1 MGALVLATEPLA
13 YSHPSFAAVLTVLV
27 LAPAAGAL
35 VLLAVSR
42 SRPDLFKLVALLAS
56 SVPAALVVWMLG
68 EFETDI
74 AHAFQFADRYTWIEG
89 LGVSWSVGVDG
100 LSLFLVVMT
109 ALIFPLAIVGVD
121 AEHSPKPYYAWL
133 LVLETGCLGTF
144 VALDLIMF
152 FVFFEIVLV
161 PMYFLIGGWGHG
173 RRAYAA
179 TKFFLFTMFGSALM
193 LVAIVALAFLHA
205 SGYGGDVT
213 FDLLTIAE
221 NQVLATNTARWL
233 FLAFALAFAVKVPLF
248 PVHTWLPDA
257 HTNAPT
263 AGSVILAAV
272 MLKLGTYGL
281 VRFGLYLFPEASVHF
296 APLMVTLGV
305 IGIIYGAIAAA
316 MQRDLKRLVAY
327 SSVAHLGFIVIGTF
341 ALNTEGLTGGV
352 LQMVNHGVSTGAL
365 FLLVGMIYERRH
377 TREISELGGLQKPA
391 PLLAAVF
398 MVVML
403 SSVGLPGLNGFVG
416 ELLVLLGAFSA
427 HRWWAVV
434 AAAGVILAAVYLLW
448 AYQRVFHGPASG
460 ANAEMPDLR
469 WREGLVMVPF
479 VAAIVFMGVYPKP
492 VIERVEPAVDA
503 IIAHVED
510 NVAGFAEPVADV
522 QPAVTLDDLARSAG
536 ETHNGGDSQ
545 TGEGDG
551 AGHGEGDGGAGH
563 DEGDGGAG
571 HDEGDGGAGH
581 DEGGG

>member
-1 MGALVLATEPLA
+1 MTAAALASESITYPA
-13 YSHPSFAAVLTVLV
+13 SAFPAVLTVLV
-27 LAPAAGAL
+27 LVPVAGAL
-35 VLLAVSR
+35 VLLAMPR
-42 SRPDLFKLVALLAS
+42 TRPDLLKPVALVASTVSAVLAVWVLAEFDVGS
-56 SVPAALVVWMLG
+56 AAV
-68 EFETDI
+68 
-74 AHAFQFADRYTWIEG
+74 FQFWQQHEWISG
-89 LGVSWSVGVDG
+89 WGISWQVGVDG

-121 AEHSPKPYYAWL
+121 AEHSPKPYYAWM
-133 LVLETGCLGTF
+133 LVLEAGCLGTF
-144 VALDLIMF
+144 VALDLVMF

-179 TKFFLFTMFGSALM
+179 IKFFLFTMFGSALM
-193 LVAIVALAFLHA
+193 LVAIVALAFLHSSA
-205 SGYGGDVT
+205 SGGGVT
-213 FDLLTIAE
+213 FDLTAIAE
-221 NQVLATNTARWL
+221 SQVLATNTARWL

-281 VRFGLYLFPEASVHF
+281 VRFGLYLFPEASVYF

-305 IGIIYGAIAAA
+305 IGIIYGAVAAA

-416 ELLVLLGAFSA
+416 ELLVLLGAFNA

-460 ANAEMPDLR
+460 ANAETPDLR
-469 WREGLVMVPF
+469 WREGLVMAPF
-479 VAAIVFMGVYPKP
+479 IAAIVFMGVYPKP

-510 NVAGFAEPVADV
+510 NVVGFAEPVADV
-522 QPAVTLDDLARSAG
+522 HPSVSLEDLSQSMDEAD
-536 ETHNGGDSQ
+536 HNGGDHHRDDND
-545 TGEGDG
+545 GDDHHG
-551 AGHGEGDGGAGH
+551 DDHDLDDGGSDAGHSE
-563 DEGDGGAG
+563 
-571 HDEGDGGAGH
+571 
-581 DEGGG
+581 EGG

>member
-1 MGALVLATEPLA
+1 MGAATFASEGIM
-13 YSHPSFAAVLTVLV
+13 YSSSSFAVLTPLV
-27 LAPAAGAL
+27 LIPAAGAL
-35 VLLAVSR
+35 VLLAMPR
-42 SRPDLFKLVALLAS
+42 ARPDLFKLVALLAS
-56 SVPAALVVWMLG
+56 SVPAVLAVWVLT
-68 EFETDI
+68 EFEADSE
-74 AHAFQFADRYTWIEG
+74 AMFQFWDQYTWIEG
-89 LGVSWSVGVDG
+89 LGVSWQVGVDG

-121 AEHSPKPYYAWL
+121 AEHSPKPYYAWM

-193 LVAIVALAFLHA
+193 LVAIVALAFLHSA
-205 SGYGGDVT
+205 AAGGDVT
-213 FDLLTIAE
+213 FDLVAIAE
-221 NQVLATNTARWL
+221 AQLLATNTARWL

-296 APLMVTLGV
+296 APLLVTLGV

-377 TREISELGGLQKPA
+377 TQEISELGGLQKPA
-391 PLLAAVF
+391 PMLAAVF
-398 MVVML
+398 TVVML
-403 SSVGLPGLNGFVG
+403 SSIGLPGLNGFVG
-416 ELLVLLGAFSA
+416 ELLVLLGAFNA

-469 WREGLVMVPF
+469 WREGLLMAPF

-492 VIERVEPAVDA
+492 VIDRIEPAVDA
-503 IIAHVED
+503 IIVHVTD

-522 QPAVTLDDLARSAG
+522 QPSVSLDDLPRSSGGTGHGGGGHGG
-536 ETHNGGDSQ
+536 EDGGGSDSS
-545 TGEGDG
+545 
-551 AGHGEGDGGAGH
+551 GHGEGGG
-563 DEGDGGAG
+563 
-571 HDEGDGGAGH
+571 
-581 DEGGG
+581 

>member
-1 MGALVLATEPLA
+1 MSALAST
-13 YSHPSFAAVLTVLV
+13 SFPAALTVLV
-27 LAPAAGAL
+27 LVPAAGAL
-35 VLLAVSR
+35 VLLAMPR
-42 SRPDLFKLVALLAS
+42 NRPDLFKPVALVASATSAVLAVWVLAEFDAGS
-56 SVPAALVVWMLG
+56 AAV
-68 EFETDI
+68 
-74 AHAFQFADRYTWIEG
+74 FQFWQQYEWISG
-89 LGVSWSVGVDG
+89 WGVSWQVGVDG

-121 AEHSPKPYYAWL
+121 AEHSPKPYYAWM
-133 LVLETGCLGTF
+133 LVLEAGCLGTF
-144 VALDLIMF
+144 VALDLVMF

-193 LVAIVALAFLHA
+193 LVAIVALAFLHSSA
-205 SGYGGDVT
+205 SGGPVT
-213 FDLLTIAE
+213 FDLTAIAE
-221 NQVLATNTARWL
+221 SQVLATNTARWL

-281 VRFGLYLFPEASVHF
+281 VRFGLYLFPEASVYF
-296 APLMVTLGV
+296 APLMITLGV

-377 TREISELGGLQKPA
+377 SREISELGGLQKPA

-416 ELLVLLGAFSA
+416 ELLVLLGAFNA

-460 ANAEMPDLR
+460 ANAEIPDLR

-492 VIERVEPAVDA
+492 VIERIEPAVDA

-510 NVAGFAEPVADV
+510 NVSGFAEPVADV
-522 QPAVTLDDLARSAG
+522 HPSVSLEDLARSTG
-536 ETHNGGDSQ
+536 KVEHNGGDS
-545 TGEGDG
+545 GDHSG
-551 AGHGEGDGGAGH
+551 GGAEH
-563 DEGDGGAG
+563 SE
-571 HDEGDGGAGH
+571 
-581 DEGGG
+581 EGG

>member
-1 MGALVLATEPLA
+1 MAEVSQATFPVLTALVLIP
-13 YSHPSFAAVLTVLV
+13 AAGVLV
-27 LAPAAGAL
+27 L
-35 VLLAVSR
+35 LLMPR
-42 SRPDLFKLVALLAS
+42 SRPDLLKLVALATSALC
-56 SVPAALVVWMLG
+56 AALAAWLLV
-68 EFETDI
+68 EFDAES
-74 AHAFQFADRYTWIEG
+74 AAAFGFVERYEWIG
-89 LGVSWSVGVDG
+89 GWGVSWHAGVDG

-109 ALIFPLAIVGVD
+109 AAMFLLVIAGVR

-133 LVLETGCLGTF
+133 LLLEAGCLGTF

-152 FVFFEIVLV
+152 FVFFEVVLV

-193 LVAIVALAFLHA
+193 LVAAVALAFLHA
-205 SGYGGDVT
+205 SAAGSAVT
-213 FDLLTIAE
+213 FDLVTIAE
-221 NQVLATNTARWL
+221 SQSLATGTARWL

-305 IGIIYGAIAAA
+305 IGIIYGAVAAA
-316 MQRDLKRLVAY
+316 MQSDLKRLVAY
-327 SSVAHLGFIVIGTF
+327 SSVAHLGFIVIGIF
-341 ALNTEGLTGGV
+341 AINTEGITGGV

-365 FLLVGMIYERRH
+365 FLLVGMIYERLH

-391 PLLAAVF
+391 PRLAAVF
-398 MVVML
+398 TVVML
-403 SSVGLPGLNGFVG
+403 SSIGLPGLNGFVG
-416 ELLVLLGAFSA
+416 ELLVLLGAFNA

-448 AYQRVFHGPASG
+448 AYQRVFHGPVSES
-460 ANAEMPDLR
+460 NAGIRDLR
-469 WREGLVMVPF
+469 WREGLLMAPLLV
-479 VAAIVFMGVYPKP
+479 AIVLMGVYPKP
-492 VIERVEPAVDA
+492 VIERIEPAVDA
-503 IIAHVED
+503 VIAHVED
-510 NVAGFAEPVADV
+510 HVAGFAEPVADV
-522 QPAVTLDDLARSAG
+522 RPAASLADL
-536 ETHNGGDSQ
+536 GGGHGS
-545 TGEGDG
+545 EGDG
-551 AGHGEGDGGAGH
+551 LQQSHSGHGDGHGSEAG
-563 DEGDGGAG
+563 
-571 HDEGDGGAGH
+571 
-581 DEGGG
+581 

>member
-1 MGALVLATEPLA
+1 
-13 YSHPSFAAVLTVLV
+13 
-27 LAPAAGAL
+27 
-35 VLLAVSR
+35 
-42 SRPDLFKLVALLAS
+42 
-56 SVPAALVVWMLG
+56 
-68 EFETDI
+68 
-74 AHAFQFADRYTWIEG
+74 
-89 LGVSWSVGVDG
+89 
-100 LSLFLVVMT
+100 MT

-133 LVLETGCLGTF
+133 LILETGCLGTF

-193 LVAIVALAFLHA
+193 LVAIVALGFLHA
-205 SGYGGDVT
+205 SASGAPVS
-213 FDLLTIAE
+213 FDLVGLAE
-221 NQVLATNTARWL
+221 SQVLATNTARWL
-233 FLAFALAFAVKVPLF
+233 FLAFALACAVKVPLF

-281 VRFGLYLFPEASVHF
+281 VRFGLYLFPEASVFF
-296 APLMVTLGV
+296 APAMVTLGV
-305 IGIIYGAIAAA
+305 VGIIYGAVAAA

-341 ALNTEGLTGGV
+341 ALNTEGVTGGV

-391 PLLAAVF
+391 PLLAGVF

-416 ELLVLLGAFSA
+416 ELLVLLGAFNA
-427 HRWWAVV
+427 FRWWAVI

-448 AYQRVFHGPASG
+448 AYQRVFHGPVSG
-460 ANAEMPDLR
+460 ANAKMRDLR
-469 WREGLVMVPF
+469 WQEGLLMAPF

-503 IIAHVED
+503 IIAHVEA
-510 NVAGFAEPVADV
+510 NVAGFAEPTADV
-522 QPAVTLDDLARSAG
+522 QPTVSLNDLARLTDDDSG
-536 ETHNGGDSQ
+536 HGDS
-545 TGEGDG
+545 GSESDS
-551 AGHGEGDGGAGH
+551 GHGVDSGDDDDSGNG
-563 DEGDGGAG
+563 
-571 HDEGDGGAGH
+571 
-581 DEGGG
+581 EGGG

>member
-1 MGALVLATEPLA
+1 MGAA
-13 YSHPSFAAVLTVLV
+13 SSSFPAVLTVLV
-27 LAPAAGAL
+27 LIPAAGA
-35 VLLAVSR
+35 VLLLALPR
-42 SRPDLFKLVALLAS
+42 TRPDLFKLVALLVS
-56 SVPAALVVWMLG
+56 TLPAALAVWMLA
-68 EFETDI
+68 EFD
-74 AHAFQFADRYTWIEG
+74 AGSAASYQFWDRYDWISG
-89 LGVSWSVGVDG
+89 WGVSWQVGVDG

-121 AEHSPKPYYAWL
+121 AEHSPKPYYGWML
-133 LVLETGCLGTF
+133 LLEAGCLGTF

-179 TKFFLFTMFGSALM
+179 IKFFLFTMFGSALM
-193 LVAIVALAFLHA
+193 LVAIVALAFLHSSA
-205 SGYGGDVT
+205 SGGAVT
-213 FDLLTIAE
+213 FDLVALAE
-221 NQVLATNTARWL
+221 SQVLATNTARWL

-281 VRFGLYLFPEASVHF
+281 VRFGLYLFPEASVYF

-305 IGIIYGAIAAA
+305 VGIVYGAIAAA

-341 ALNTEGLTGGV
+341 AINTEGLTGGV

-391 PLLAAVF
+391 PMLAAVF
-398 MVVML
+398 TVVML

-416 ELLVLLGAFSA
+416 ELLVLVGAFNA

-469 WREGLVMVPF
+469 WREGLVLAPF
-479 VAAIVFMGVYPKP
+479 LAAIVFMGVYPKP
-492 VIERVEPAVDA
+492 VIERIEPAVDA
-503 IIAHVED
+503 IVAHVEH
-510 NVAGFAEPVADV
+510 NVAGFAEPAPEV
-522 QPAVTLDDLARSAG
+522 QPAVSLDDLARSTDKADHGHSSSDGDGDHGHSDGDDGDHDVGGHGGGSDEDAG
-536 ETHNGGDSQ
+536 GHGAGGDD
-545 TGEGDG
+545 GDHG
-551 AGHGEGDGGAGH
+551 HSDHGEEDG
-563 DEGDGGAG
+563 
-571 HDEGDGGAGH
+571 
-581 DEGGG
+581 

>member
-1 MGALVLATEPLA
+1 MAAVASA
-13 YSHPSFAAVLTVLV
+13 SFPAVLTVLV
-27 LAPAAGAL
+27 LIPAVGAL
-35 VLLAVSR
+35 VLLSMPR
-42 SRPDLFKLVALLAS
+42 TRPDLFKLVAFLAS
-56 SVPAALVVWMLG
+56 TLSAALAVWILA
-68 EFETDI
+68 EFD
-74 AHAFQFADRYTWIEG
+74 AGSAAAYQFWDRYEWISG
-89 LGVSWSVGVDG
+89 WGVSWQVGVDG

-121 AEHSPKPYYAWL
+121 AEHSPKPYYAWM

-144 VALDLIMF
+144 VALDLLMF

-193 LVAIVALAFLHA
+193 LVAIVALAFLHSSA
-205 SGYGGDVT
+205 SGGAVT
-213 FDLLTIAE
+213 FDLVAIAE

-281 VRFGLYLFPEASVHF
+281 VRFGLYLFPEASVYF

-398 MVVML
+398 TVVML
-403 SSVGLPGLNGFVG
+403 SSIGLPGLNGFVG
-416 ELLVLLGAFSA
+416 ELLVLLGAFNA
-427 HRWWAVV
+427 HRWWTVV

-448 AYQRVFHGPASG
+448 AYQRVFHGRAEG

-469 WREGLVMVPF
+469 WREGLVMAPF
-479 VAAIVFMGVYPKP
+479 LVAIVFMGVYPKP

-510 NVAGFAEPVADV
+510 NVAGFAEPVAEV
-522 QPAVTLDDLARSAG
+522 QPAVTPDDLARSADQ
-536 ETHNGGDSQ
+536 THREIAKIPSGGGIDNP
-545 TGEGDG
+545 
-551 AGHGEGDGGAGH
+551 GHGED
-563 DEGDGGAG
+563 DR
-571 HDEGDGGAGH
+571 
-581 DEGGG
+581 

>member
-1 MGALVLATEPLA
+1 MA
-13 YSHPSFAAVLTVLV
+13 AAVLASESVAYSASSFPALSVLV
-27 LAPAAGAL
+27 LVPAAGAL
-35 VLLAVSR
+35 LLLALPR
-42 SRPDLFKLVALLAS
+42 TRPDLFKLVALAIS
-56 SVPAALVVWMLG
+56 AVPAVLAVWVLA
-68 EFETDI
+68 EFD
-74 AHAFQFADRYTWIEG
+74 AGSAASFQFWQRYEWIAG
-89 LGVSWSVGVDG
+89 WGVSWQVGVDG

-121 AEHSPKPYYAWL
+121 AEHSPKPYYAWM
-133 LVLETGCLGTF
+133 LVLEAGCLGTF
-144 VALDLIMF
+144 VALDLVMF

-173 RRAYAA
+173 QRAYAA

-193 LVAIVALAFLHA
+193 LVAIVALAFLHSSA
-205 SGYGGDVT
+205 VGGGVT
-213 FDLLTIAE
+213 FDLTAIAE
-221 NQVLATNTARWL
+221 SQVLATNTARWL

-296 APLMVTLGV
+296 APLMITLGV

-416 ELLVLLGAFSA
+416 ELLVLLGAFNA

-434 AAAGVILAAVYLLW
+434 AASGVILAAVYLLW

-460 ANAEMPDLR
+460 ANAETPDLR
-469 WREGLVMVPF
+469 WREGLVMAPF
-479 VAAIVFMGVYPKP
+479 IAAIVFMGVYPKP

-522 QPAVTLDDLARSAG
+522 QPSVSLEELARSEDKAAHHGDGDSDDDHGNG
-536 ETHNGGDSQ
+536 EGEHDHEHGNGEGGHNGG
-545 TGEGDG
+545 GE
-551 AGHGEGDGGAGH
+551 HGEDAG
-563 DEGDGGAG
+563 
-571 HDEGDGGAGH
+571 
-581 DEGGG
+581 

>member
-1 MGALVLATEPLA
+1 MAAAMLASEPVM
-13 YSHPSFAAVLTVLV
+13 YSSSSFVAALTVLV
-27 LAPAAGAL
+27 LVPAVGAL
-35 VLLAVSR
+35 VLLAMPR
-42 SRPDLFKLVALLAS
+42 TRPDLFKLVALAASTVSAVLAVWVLAEFDAGS
-56 SVPAALVVWMLG
+56 AAS
-68 EFETDI
+68 
-74 AHAFQFADRYTWIEG
+74 FQFWHQYEWITG
-89 LGVSWSVGVDG
+89 WGVSWQVGVDG

-109 ALIFPLAIVGVD
+109 ALIFPLAIVGVN
-121 AEHSPKPYYAWL
+121 AEHSPKAYYAWM
-133 LVLETGCLGTF
+133 LVLEAGCLGTF

-193 LVAIVALAFLHA
+193 LVAIVALAFLHSSA
-205 SGYGGDVT
+205 SGGEVT
-213 FDLLTIAE
+213 FDLVTIAN
-221 NQVLATNTARWL
+221 NQLLATNTARWL

-281 VRFGLYLFPEASVHF
+281 VRFGLYLFPEPAVYF

-416 ELLVLLGAFSA
+416 ELLVLLGAFNA

-448 AYQRVFHGPASG
+448 AYQRVFHGRAEG
-460 ANAEMPDLR
+460 ANAEIPDLR
-469 WREGLVMVPF
+469 WREGLVMAPF
-479 VAAIVFMGVYPKP
+479 LAAIVFMGVYPKP

-522 QPAVTLDDLARSAG
+522 QPSVSLEDLARSTG
-536 ETHNGGDSQ
+536 EADRNGEADHNGG
-545 TGEGDG
+545 
-551 AGHGEGDGGAGH
+551 
-563 DEGDGGAG
+563 
-571 HDEGDGGAGH
+571 GH

>member
-1 MGALVLATEPLA
+1 MSALAST
-13 YSHPSFAAVLTVLV
+13 SFPAALTVLV
-27 LAPAAGAL
+27 LVPAVGAL
-35 VLLAVSR
+35 LLLAMPR
-42 SRPDLFKLVALLAS
+42 TRPDLFKPVALVAS
-56 SVPAALVVWMLG
+56 TVSAALAVWVLA
-68 EFETDI
+68 EFDTGS
-74 AHAFQFADRYTWIEG
+74 AAVFQFWQQYEWISG
-89 LGVSWSVGVDG
+89 WGVSWQVGVDG

-121 AEHSPKPYYAWL
+121 AEHSPKPYYAWM
-133 LVLETGCLGTF
+133 LVLEAGCLGTF
-144 VALDLIMF
+144 VALDLVMF

-179 TKFFLFTMFGSALM
+179 IKFFLFTMFGSALM
-193 LVAIVALAFLHA
+193 LVAIVALAFLHSSA
-205 SGYGGDVT
+205 SGGAVT
-213 FDLLTIAE
+213 FDLTVIAE
-221 NQVLATNTARWL
+221 SQLLATNTARWL

-281 VRFGLYLFPEASVHF
+281 VRFGLYLFPEASVYF
-296 APLMVTLGV
+296 APLMITLGV

-416 ELLVLLGAFSA
+416 ELLVLLGAFNA

-460 ANAEMPDLR
+460 ANAETPDLR
-469 WREGLVMVPF
+469 WREGLVMAPF
-479 VAAIVFMGVYPKP
+479 IAAIVFMGVYPKP
-492 VIERVEPAVDA
+492 VIERIEPAVDA

-522 QPAVTLDDLARSAG
+522 HPSVSLEDLARSTGKAD
-536 ETHNGGDSQ
+536 HNGGG
-545 TGEGDG
+545 TE
-551 AGHGEGDGGAGH
+551 HGEGD
-563 DEGDGGAG
+563 E
-571 HDEGDGGAGH
+571 
-581 DEGGG
+581 

>member
-1 MGALVLATEPLA
+1 MGAAVLATPVID
-13 YSHPSFAAVLTVLV
+13 YSHPTFGVAISVMVLV
-27 LAPAAGAL
+27 PAAGAL
-35 VLLAVSR
+35 VLLALPR
-42 SRPDLFKLVALLAS
+42 TRPDLFKLAALLAS
-56 SVPAALVVWMLG
+56 VVPAALAVWMLT
-68 EFETDI
+68 EFETGS
-74 AHAFQFADRYTWIEG
+74 AGVFQFWERYSWIER
-89 LGVSWSVGVDG
+89 LDISWHVGVDG

-121 AEHSPKPYYAWL
+121 AEHSPKPYYAWML
-133 LVLETGCLGTF
+133 LLETGCLGTF
-144 VALDLIMF
+144 VALDLVMF

-193 LVAIVALAFLHA
+193 LVAIVALAFLHSSA
-205 SGYGGDVT
+205 LGGAVT
-213 FDLLTIAE
+213 FDLITIAE

-233 FLAFALAFAVKVPLF
+233 FGAFALAFAVKVPLF

-281 VRFGLYLFPEASVHF
+281 VRFGLYLFPEASVYF

-305 IGIIYGAIAAA
+305 IGITYGAIAAA

-398 MVVML
+398 TVVML

-416 ELLVLLGAFSA
+416 ELLVLLGAFNA

-448 AYQRVFHGPASG
+448 AYQRVFHGPATG

-479 VAAIVFMGVYPKP
+479 LAAIVFMGVYPKP

-503 IIAHVED
+503 IIAHVEE
-510 NVAGFAEPVADV
+510 NVAGFAEPAADV
-522 QPAVTLDDLARSAG
+522 QPSVSLDDLGKSAG
-536 ETHNGGDSQ
+536 DDDHGSNGG
-545 TGEGDG
+545 GDDGG
-551 AGHGEGDGGAGH
+551 AGHGEGSG
-563 DEGDGGAG
+563 
-571 HDEGDGGAGH
+571 
-581 DEGGG
+581 

>member
-1 MGALVLATEPLA
+1 MSALAST
-13 YSHPSFAAVLTVLV
+13 SFPAVLTVLV
-27 LAPAAGAL
+27 LVPVAGAL
-35 VLLAVSR
+35 VLVAMPR
-42 SRPDLFKLVALLAS
+42 TRPDLLKPVALVSSTVSAVLAVWVLAEFDAGS
-56 SVPAALVVWMLG
+56 AAS
-68 EFETDI
+68 
-74 AHAFQFADRYTWIEG
+74 FQFWQQYEWISG
-89 LGVSWSVGVDG
+89 WGISWQVGVDG

-121 AEHSPKPYYAWL
+121 AEHSPKPYYAWM
-133 LVLETGCLGTF
+133 LVLEAGCLGTF
-144 VALDLIMF
+144 VALDLVMF

-193 LVAIVALAFLHA
+193 LVAIVALAFLHSSA
-205 SGYGGDVT
+205 VGGGVT
-213 FDLLTIAE
+213 FDLTTIAE
-221 NQVLATNTARWL
+221 SQVLATNTARWL

-281 VRFGLYLFPEASVHF
+281 VRFGLYLFPEASVYF

-416 ELLVLLGAFSA
+416 ELLVLLGAFNA

-460 ANAEMPDLR
+460 ANAETPDLR
-469 WREGLVMVPF
+469 WREGLVMAPF
-479 VAAIVFMGVYPKP
+479 IATIVFMGIYPKP

-510 NVAGFAEPVADV
+510 NVPRFAEPVADV
-522 QPAVTLDDLARSAG
+522 HPSVSLEDLSRSIEEVDHSG
-536 ETHNGGDSQ
+536 N
-545 TGEGDG
+545 
-551 AGHGEGDGGAGH
+551 
-563 DEGDGGAG
+563 
-571 HDEGDGGAGH
+571 GH